1 MKKLFVITAL
11 LGVTFAATAQN
22 DSKKPFRV
30 SIGAEAGLPMGDY
43 GDYYSAVFGGSLQSE
58 YSLDDN
64 LAATL
69 NAGYL
74 NFSGK
79 NGSGSDGFVP
89 VMAGIKYNFT
99 EKVFAAG
106 QLGLMF
112 STASGGGSAFTYS
125 PGVGYQIS
133 SNISALVKYTGWSK
147 NSVNGSM
154 VGLRLAYSF

>member
-22 DSKKPFRV
+22 DS
-30 SIGAEAGLPMGDY
+30 
-43 GDYYSAVFGGSLQSE
+43 
-58 YSLDDN
+58 
-64 LAATL
+64 
-69 NAGYL
+69 
-74 NFSGK
+74 K